1 MSVTYLHVQLRC
13 GLTVQQSGGDGVVE
27 AVAAVAAVAA
37 GDLIVVGALQ
47 GGEVR
52 ARTLV
57 QLPLQDPTHGAA
69 PPTGHFR
76 CWYVENVTQ
85 CQKCVTCSRWDF
97 KPI

>member
-1 MSVTYLHVQLRC
+1 MWWC

-57 QLPLQDPTHGAA
+57 QLPLQDPAHGAA
-69 PPTGHFR
+69 PPAGHCR
-76 CWYVENVTQ
+76 CWYVQNVTQ
-85 CQKCVTCSRWDF
+85 WKCQECVTCSRWGFD
-97 KPI
+97 PRQ